1 MPHPWAH
8 YLPKRAV
15 VMTRAKKTSLPKA
28 APMPDSAAIAMP
40 LPVQDASLEAI
51 RADLG
56 DCTRCKLCKTRK
68 NIVFGDGSPKTRVVF
83 VGEGPGDQE
92 DQQGLPFVGRSGQLL
107 TQMIVAMGLSRAEVY
122 IANVVK
128 CRPPENR
135 NPEPDEVATCS
146 PFLHRQLDLIRPE
159 VVVALGKFAAQTL
172 LATETPIS
180 KLRGQFHSYRGTK
193 LMPTFHPAYLLRNPP
208 AKKDAWADLQLV
220 MKELG
225 LKPPVR
231 PA

>member
-8 YLPKRAV
+8 HLPKNAVLMKRA
-15 VMTRAKKTSLPKA
+15 SG
-28 APMPDSAAIAMP
+28 APASARTPAPA
-40 LPVQDASLEAI
+40 QASDASLADI

-56 DCTRCKLCKTRK
+56 ECTRCKLCKTRT

-107 TQMIVAMGLSRAEVY
+107 TQMIQAMGLAREQIY

-128 CRPPENR
+128 CRPPDNR
-135 NPEPDEVATCS
+135 NPEPDEVAACS
-146 PFLHRQLDLIRPE
+146 PFLHRQLDLIKPQ

-180 KLRGQFHSYRGTK
+180 KLRGTFHDYRGTK

-208 AKKDAWADLQLV
+208 AKKDAWADLLLV

-225 LKPPVR
+225 LKA
-231 PA
+231 PARAN